1 MFQGTS
7 VGASEGTESAGRW
20 EKWAGSLPRR
30 LSFVVSAF
38 ITAQGMIRFSDET
51 ASFVF
56 LFSGII
62 LSIFGIR
69 GDRIL
74 LILGGQVR
82 PGVSGGLWRASSP
95 GWG

>member
-1 MFQGTS
+1 
-7 VGASEGTESAGRW
+7 
-20 EKWAGSLPRR
+20 
-30 LSFVVSAF
+30 
-38 ITAQGMIRFSDET
+38 MIRFSDET

-62 LSIFGIR
+62 LSIFGIG

-74 LILGGQVR
+74 FILGGQVR
-82 PGVSGGLWRASSP
+82 LGVSGGLWRASSP